1 MLLLRVIVASTVWN
15 YDFDFA
21 PGENGHEVFDKSR
34 NQIIMKA
41 GPLFLTF
48 KAIQMS

>member
-1 MLLLRVIVASTVWN
+1 MLLLRVVIAHTVWN
-15 YDFDFA
+15 YDFEFA
-21 PGENGHEVFDKSR
+21 PGEDGHGILDKSR

-48 KAIQMS
+48 KAVRNS